1 MHNSATV
8 HRTPMM
14 PTALDSSRSQ
24 LCSDTS
30 TGVVRHQIT
39 KWRRLQNVVSYR
51 VLHHTSLNSP
61 RNLMFRKNSIKCV
74 KVRLRRSSIDQLNSR
89 HCPSLA
95 SSVLFAFF
103 LFSLLTE
110 GVSYLRSIPLFRE
123 RLICSKFVCLEKTF
137 LDQSEALRIDMHVD
151 ASIVSE
157 LSLWLIQ

>member
-51 VLHHTSLNSP
+51 VLHHKRQGAQHIQFVKRKVKLREREREWKGKDKGEVKLCQKWKKIAKRPSRELNLVPPANVADAIPLQYCRVPKNGLPQNGQAGISSKNKNDP
-61 RNLMFRKNSIKCV
+61 RLEKGVKNSFTTRKQC
-74 KVRLRRSSIDQLNSR
+74 
-89 HCPSLA
+89 
-95 SSVLFAFF
+95 
-103 LFSLLTE
+103 LL
-110 GVSYLRSIPLFRE
+110 
-123 RLICSKFVCLEKTF
+123 
-137 LDQSEALRIDMHVD
+137 
-151 ASIVSE
+151 
-157 LSLWLIQ
+157 